1 MSKTAGRLSVI
12 LVLFLIAVLPLVGSS
27 FAIVLASN
35 MLLLAIGVTAVHLVM
50 RCGLVSLCHGGLM
63 GIGAYCSV
71 WLMMNTAL
79 NFVPVLLCSG
89 LLTAAAGLLS
99 SAMLLRLSGKYFV
112 LATFVFGEILRMIFV
127 SATDLTGGS
136 NGIFGIPFPL
146 RRTMS
151 PAELYYLIAA
161 VSLPCIGAV
170 AWLLRSRFGNL
181 LIAVHDNE
189 RLARSVGCNTVMVK
203 TCAFTFSCFLVGLQG
218 SVQAHFVRYIDP
230 TAFSMVESINFVIP
244 NVIGGMGSLSGT
256 LLGVVF
262 VALVPEFLRG
272 FVQAQYI
279 VFGTLLVLFMAFLPN
294 GIASIGAL
302 LRSRGALR

>member
-1 MSKTAGRLSVI
+1 MGKTTRLVI
-12 LVLFLIAVLPLVGSS
+12 VALALLVVALLPLVGSS
-27 FAIVLASN
+27 FAIVLGSN
-35 MLLLAIGVTAVHLVM
+35 ILLLAIGVTAVHLLM

-71 WLMMNTAL
+71 WLMMHTGL
-79 NFVPVLLCSG
+79 NFVVVLLCSG
-89 LLTAAAGLLS
+89 LLTAVAGLLS

-112 LATFVFGEILRMIFV
+112 LATFVFGEILRMIYV

-146 RRTMS
+146 RRTML
-151 PAELYYLIAA
+151 PVEMYYLIAA
-161 VSLPCIGAV
+161 ISLPCIAAV

-181 LIAVHDNE
+181 MIAVHDNE
-189 RLARSVGCNTVMVK
+189 RLARSVGCNTMMVK
-203 TCAFTFSCFLVGLQG
+203 TCAFTLSCFLVGLQG

-244 NVIGGMGSLSGT
+244 NVIGGMGSLTGT
-256 LLGVVF
+256 LLGVIF

-294 GIASIGAL
+294 GLASAGAL
-302 LRSRGALR
+302 LRARGDRR